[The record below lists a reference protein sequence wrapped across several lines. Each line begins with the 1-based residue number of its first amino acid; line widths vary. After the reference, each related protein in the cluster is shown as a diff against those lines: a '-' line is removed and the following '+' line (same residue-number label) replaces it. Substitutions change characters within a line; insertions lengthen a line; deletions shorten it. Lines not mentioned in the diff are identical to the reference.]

1 MKTEQYHCQLALE
14 HFYFPVCDSGY
25 YVMVP
30 SGNGSA
36 AVCALCRD
44 NTHSQFGAA
53 ADIEGCNS
61 KLIYVTIST

>member
-1 MKTEQYHCQLALE
+1 MKTEQYHYQLALE

-30 SGNGSA
+30 SGNGAA
-36 AVCALCRD
+36 AVCALCPY
-44 NTHSQFGAA
+44 NTYSQLGTAT
-53 ADIEGCNS
+53 DIEGCNS